1 MLHEVSKIH
10 SGCQYGPHNMVYMV
24 NWDIDLYM
32 MLLSTKEWFAI
43 SPLWCIGIEFVAC
56 LYSISPYNDQ
66 EE

>member
-32 MLLSTKEWFAI
+32 MLVSTKDTAKEWFAI
-43 SPLWCIGIEFVAC
+43 SPLWCMV
-56 LYSISPYNDQ
+56 SV
-66 EE
+66 